1 MKKIVIG
8 YDATPESE
16 RALERTADLAKAF
29 DSDVL
34 VASIAP
40 ALMPAGH
47 GVGPYDPADP
57 PDEHRAQAVAAV
69 RKLGELG
76 IAAERVT
83 GVGDPGESIVQLA
96 RVRKADLIVV
106 GGRDLSAISRLLGQ
120 SVSDDVAHHASC
132 DVLIVH

>member
-8 YDATPESE
+8 YDASPESE
-16 RALERTADLAKAF
+16 RALERTAELAKAF
-29 DSDVL
+29 GSEVL
-34 VASIAP
+34 VASISP
-40 ALMPAGH
+40 ALMPAAH

-57 PDEHRAQAVAAV
+57 PEEHRAQAVAAS
-69 RKLGELG
+69 RKLTDLG
-76 IAAERVT
+76 ISAERVT

-106 GGRDLSAISRLLGQ
+106 GARDLSAISRLLGQ

>member
-8 YDATPESE
+8 YDASPESV
-16 RALERTADLAKAF
+16 RALERTAELAKAF
-29 DSDVL
+29 DAEVL
-34 VASIAP
+34 VASISP
-40 ALMPAGH
+40 ALTPAAH

-57 PDEHRAQAVAAV
+57 PDEHRAQAVAAAQ
-69 RKLGELG
+69 KLADLG
-76 IAAERVT
+76 ISAERVT

-106 GGRDLSAISRLLGQ
+106 GGRDLGAISRLLGQ

>member
-8 YDATPESE
+8 YDASPEAE
-16 RALERTADLAKAF
+16 RALERTAELANAF
-29 DSDVL
+29 GSEVL

-40 ALMPAGH
+40 ALMPAARGI
-47 GVGPYDPADP
+47 GPYDPADP
-57 PDEHRAQAVAAV
+57 PDEHRAQAVAAA
-69 RKLGELG
+69 RKLADLG
-76 IAAERVT
+76 ISAERVT

-96 RVRKADLIVV
+96 RARKADLIVV
-106 GGRDLSAISRLLGQ
+106 GARDLSAISRLLGQ

>member
-16 RALERTADLAKAF
+16 RALERTAELAKAF
-29 DSDVL
+29 DSEVL

>member
-8 YDATPESE
+8 YDASPEAD
-16 RALERTADLAKAF
+16 RALERTAELAKAF
-29 DSDVL
+29 GSEVL
-34 VASIAP
+34 VASISP
-40 ALMPAGH
+40 ALMPAAH

-57 PDEHRAQAVAAV
+57 PDEHRAQAAAAA
-69 RKLGELG
+69 RKLTDLG
-76 IAAERVT
+76 ISAERVT

-106 GGRDLSAISRLLGQ
+106 GGRDLGAISRLLGQ